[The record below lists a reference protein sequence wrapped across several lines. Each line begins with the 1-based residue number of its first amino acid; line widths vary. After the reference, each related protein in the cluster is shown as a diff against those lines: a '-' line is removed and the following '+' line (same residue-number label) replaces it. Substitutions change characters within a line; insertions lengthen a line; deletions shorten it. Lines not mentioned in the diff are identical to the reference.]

1 MIGSF
6 FLVVALSSL
15 GSTEAVCWNRTKPE
29 CIQSRFC
36 IWCQE
41 PFDKTTKVTQGAM
54 CMPGGQYGAN
64 DNSKDPVEDKR
75 NLTCK
80 YSKSQWIVGGL
91 TLPFFLLI
99 SLLAFLGSF
108 AILEVLVLCICS
120 RLKKRS
126 K

>member
-1 MIGSF
+1 MIFPLF
-6 FLVVALSSL
+6 FYITLEAQ
-15 GSTEAVCWNRTKPE
+15 STLCWNQAKSA
-29 CIQSRFC
+29 CVQSRFC

-41 PFDKTTKVTQGAM
+41 PFDKSTKVTQGAM

-64 DNSKDPVEDKR
+64 DNSKETEPTR
-75 NLTCK
+75 QNLTCK
-80 YSKSQWIVGGL
+80 YSKAHWITGSL

-108 AILEVLVLCICS
+108 AILEVLILCICS
-120 RLKKRS
+120 RLKKS